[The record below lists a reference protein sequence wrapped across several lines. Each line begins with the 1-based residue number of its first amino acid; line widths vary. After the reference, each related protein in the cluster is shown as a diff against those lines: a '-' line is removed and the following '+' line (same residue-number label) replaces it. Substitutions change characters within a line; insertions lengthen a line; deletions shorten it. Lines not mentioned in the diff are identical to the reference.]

1 MLGFCKENELF
12 YHKNPQEKFPRSY
25 CKIRLY
31 RIKRQRG
38 ADKTRD
44 ENIENTDK
52 YKENVFGRAANTLS
66 FFRNTA
72 RRGFFKNRTP
82 PRLFLRVLSPLFP
95 FQRILQRNLQI
106 FVKKLKYPLKTLDGG
121 GGG

>member
-1 MLGFCKENELF
+1 MNYFIIT
-12 YHKNPQEKFPRSY
+12 RSY

-44 ENIENTDK
+44 ENTDK

-82 PRLFLRVLSPLFP
+82 PRLFLARFKPFIPLSTHIAAKLANFC
-95 FQRILQRNLQI
+95 
-106 FVKKLKYPLKTLDGG
+106 KKT
-121 GGG
+121 